1 MMGYLKK
8 GNVAPVEEIKGSNVA
23 GGSNPDG
30 VGGLASQEIAART
43 SSVDSFYEKLSKQFE
58 SSGLS
63 LLFNFRETSLDLY
76 VFYKEVTDRG
86 GFCLV
91 ISFSVYSSFSDVTK
105 DGKWVEVASTLNSKS
120 IVSMSPI
127 QLQKLYAQFLYQF
140 EQTYHYRTPAQAAA
154 APGHSPGMGDNSNS
168 SSRKRNHGSISPFLT
183 VDLFNEDRP
192 TAKKKCGD
200 NSNQMSTGLLQLPG
214 YENIFCCL
222 KTQLDSRARRP
233 PKKKLV
239 HTPPKKDRK
248 KDPNAPLRS
257 RSAYQLFLMKE
268 CDRLKKIHGE
278 TSASQ
283 NTRNMVIDAWRH
295 LSESGRQERFNRE
308 MNAYK
313 ERKNMPGK
321 TDGDY
326 HVNVQLAPG
335 NFFIPDESAAELASR
350 LMKNGQPNES
360 AAELASRLMKNGAN
374 GQPTE
379 DALFQINWDS
389 YCGSLDIPI

>member
-1 MMGYLKK
+1 MMGCLKK
-8 GNVAPVEEIKGSNVA
+8 GNVAPVEEIKGLNVA

-91 ISFSVYSSFSDVTK
+91 TK

-154 APGHSPGMGDNSNS
+154 APGHSSGMGDNSNS

-200 NSNQMSTGLLQLPG
+200 NSNQMSTG
-214 YENIFCCL
+214 
-222 KTQLDSRARRP
+222 P

-239 HTPPKKDRK
+239 HKPPKKDRK

-295 LSESGRQERFNRE
+295 LSESGRQPYVEESMKDKERFNRE